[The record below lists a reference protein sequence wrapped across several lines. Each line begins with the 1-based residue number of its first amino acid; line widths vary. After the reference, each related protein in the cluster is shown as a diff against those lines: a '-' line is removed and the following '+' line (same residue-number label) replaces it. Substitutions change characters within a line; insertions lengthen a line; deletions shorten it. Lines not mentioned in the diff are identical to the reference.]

1 MRSHVFHQFGTYHLS
16 VKDPIVPR
24 MKEVLIDLASAAL
37 GVVFGLIVPWVKWQ
51 VDKQRDALTYR
62 KEHIKT
68 WRVAID
74 GAV

>member
-1 MRSHVFHQFGTYHLS
+1 
-16 VKDPIVPR
+16 